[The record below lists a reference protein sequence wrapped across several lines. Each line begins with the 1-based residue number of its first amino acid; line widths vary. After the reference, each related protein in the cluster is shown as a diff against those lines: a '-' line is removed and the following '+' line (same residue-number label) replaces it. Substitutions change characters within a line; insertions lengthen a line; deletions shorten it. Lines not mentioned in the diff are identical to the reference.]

1 MNQEDMQIIGTLA
14 LEKDT
19 KRKGVFINT
28 KSAIQYVVKS
38 MMSDYKSD
46 KLFTGYMN
54 SFENDQ
60 KFDDEY
66 RSDEERVEKF
76 WDHIYDKLFIYNFKA
91 NDGEFE
97 RMTKVHLV
105 NKPVKFN
112 EDEYFKGVPVFSADT
127 DEIVREWELES
138 QWSLYR
144 NYNTLDEFCDCIKA
158 KQPLGSIYG
167 YDATENQP
175 SFVIW
180 KNQNQKLYVIGKIA
194 NCRYNSQRGLIL
206 EKEGQELLKIDIS
219 DQAEKIVYDVD
230 ANPTLAF
237 VPETIYKQ
245 IEDQILKAEVERT
258 KKLEAKKKE
267 PVTKQNQEKAESFTE
282 TVNDAQEELKEVN
295 TKEYSDE
302 LLIQMMDYHSQKRN
316 LFYNMKD
323 FVNVHTA
330 IKCSNLVILSGL
342 SGTGK
347 SALVEIYA
355 RALGIRNNLEDDR
368 LLFVPVRPSW
378 NDDADLLGYV
388 DLVHNVYR
396 PSDTGFVDFLVN
408 AQKEENK
415 GKLFIVCFDEMNL
428 ARVEHYFSQFLSLL
442 ERPENQRELQL
453 YDSQYAGQLYN
464 SATYPSKIIIGDNIR
479 FIGTVNIDES
489 TYHFSDKV
497 LDRAN
502 VIELDVLDYSK
513 EWTKKQ
519 YASLITPTW
528 SKDEYDALLIQR
540 FPGYKESVGSKFSM
554 NERDI
559 WENGFYTLAA
569 EENETL
575 EVLFDSADKNARL
588 YLEALDVMPYDD
600 KNLFEDEEGRLY
612 RTVSPESFLLCSSD
626 STTDTLRVDSFKMS
640 IYCNEKWYYGVLNI
654 LPKAMSKKE
663 WKMMKDDLEKEVRG
677 LAQDIIQKNIGI
689 GNKNIKIPPRI
700 LYDFMIL
707 KKYSKRVIMALMNI
721 AENPKCEIVTEY
733 ENVSLQKNNER
744 NFDAAT
750 MRRYATRS
758 GCDARW
764 KIPVKRTCYDIQE
777 NRLLKNMLQEYD
789 DKLVEFIAILDNAE
803 SFNMEEESNKE
814 MLLEF
819 RETAEKLKKVTAIL
833 KAQEWFGKVGKLSGP
848 YIPHSFILDTRYNTI
863 YQMHMELKQNE
874 VQIHLNPEFDYT
886 WKRSS
891 YLYEMWCFFKVC
903 HFCFEKL
910 DLEYSDWNFDLKG
923 EVFFP
928 FLKEGT
934 MVRFSNPVIRVDV
947 VYDQCLPLE
956 KEATDIN
963 HPLYI
968 AKQHGDHR
976 NHNRPDI
983 VLNVYDN
990 ERNVY
995 LGSIILECK
1004 YRKLHSFWSEDST
1017 RSSRGQLEAYYNN
1030 ARSSH
1035 LLAGLGESFN
1045 IRPISKVLALS
1056 PDDRADGLEQEDF
1069 GIEIKTFK
1077 PTEDGREEHINQWI
1091 FEEIV
1096 NLEKRYDKFWRI
1108 IWPDEQAEVHFV

>member
-112 EDEYFKGVPVFSADT
+112 EDEYFKGVPVFSAAT

-158 KQPLGSIYG
+158 KQPLGSTYG
-167 YDATENQP
+167 YDATESQP

-302 LLIQMMDYHSQKRN
+302 LLIQMMDYHSQ
-316 LFYNMKD
+316 
-323 FVNVHTA
+323 
-330 IKCSNLVILSGL
+330 
-342 SGTGK
+342 
-347 SALVEIYA
+347 
-355 RALGIRNNLEDDR
+355 
-368 LLFVPVRPSW
+368 VRPSW

-528 SKDEYDALLIQR
+528 SKDEYDALINKDVDIKADKVQELLWEIHQLLQSASAKY
-540 FPGYKESVGSKFSM
+540 GVGPRIVKAIKM
-554 NERDI
+554 YINNLPKTEI
-559 WENGFYTLAA
+559 NGF
-569 EENETL
+569 NKG
-575 EVLFDSADKNARL
+575 V
-588 YLEALDVMPYDD
+588 ALDYQIAQRILTKVLGP
-600 KNLFEDEEGRLY
+600 EIQIGRL
-612 RTVSPESFLLCSSD
+612 
-626 STTDTLRVDSFKMS
+626 
-640 IYCNEKWYYGVLNI
+640 LNGKSNTGFNQI
-654 LPKAMSKKE
+654 F
-663 WKMMKDDLEKEVRG
+663 D
-677 LAQDIIQKNIGI
+677 
-689 GNKNIKIPPRI
+689 
-700 LYDFMIL
+700 
-707 KKYSKRVIMALMNI
+707 KYSELSDFKKCRKVIS
-721 AENPKCEIVTEY
+721 EK
-733 ENVSLQKNNER
+733 QK
-744 NFDAAT
+744 
-750 MRRYATRS
+750 
-758 GCDARW
+758 
-764 KIPVKRTCYDIQE
+764 
-777 NRLLKNMLQEYD
+777 
-789 DKLVEFIAILDNAE
+789 
-803 SFNMEEESNKE
+803 
-814 MLLEF
+814 
-819 RETAEKLKKVTAIL
+819 
-833 KAQEWFGKVGKLSGP
+833 
-848 YIPHSFILDTRYNTI
+848 
-863 YQMHMELKQNE
+863 EL
-874 VQIHLNPEFDYT
+874 
-886 WKRSS
+886 
-891 YLYEMWCFFKVC
+891 
-903 HFCFEKL
+903 
-910 DLEYSDWNFDLKG
+910 G
-923 EVFFP
+923 
-928 FLKEGT
+928 
-934 MVRFSNPVIRVDV
+934 
-947 VYDQCLPLE
+947 
-956 KEATDIN
+956 
-963 HPLYI
+963 
-968 AKQHGDHR
+968 
-976 NHNRPDI
+976 
-983 VLNVYDN
+983 
-990 ERNVY
+990 
-995 LGSIILECK
+995 
-1004 YRKLHSFWSEDST
+1004 
-1017 RSSRGQLEAYYNN
+1017 AYGYC
-1030 ARSSH
+1030 
-1035 LLAGLGESFN
+1035 
-1045 IRPISKVLALS
+1045 I
-1056 PDDRADGLEQEDF
+1056 
-1069 GIEIKTFK
+1069 
-1077 PTEDGREEHINQWI
+1077 
-1091 FEEIV
+1091 
-1096 NLEKRYDKFWRI
+1096 
-1108 IWPDEQAEVHFV
+1108 

>member
-1 MNQEDMQIIGTLA
+1 MNECELVKKILNHMNAEDYKILINKVWFRGFWVPGIANQRSDKKWRPKVEFINNDVVLNRKIRKGGKHNYELLIEAMIKMAEDRNDETYLLYNVVRWITDPDSHEEIEEYFNQLENKPKDDKKNDSEEIKDTS
-14 LEKDT
+14 EKDDVNVQDNLLKKENEKLKAEIDNWKNRGKKYKENIQNLKIKCSNLEQENNRVKKENGRLIRENEKT
-19 KRKGVFINT
+19 KQGKDT
-28 KSAIQYVVKS
+28 TVK
-38 MMSDYKSD
+38 
-46 KLFTGYMN
+46 
-54 SFENDQ
+54 
-60 KFDDEY
+60 EY
-66 RSDEERVEKF
+66 
-76 WDHIYDKLFIYNFKA
+76 N
-91 NDGEFE
+91 
-97 RMTKVHLV
+97 
-105 NKPVKFN
+105 
-112 EDEYFKGVPVFSADT
+112 
-127 DEIVREWELES
+127 
-138 QWSLYR
+138 YR

-158 KQPLGSIYG
+158 KQPLGSTYG
-167 YDATENQP
+167 YDATESQP

-528 SKDEYDALLIQR
+528 SKDEYDALINKDVDIKADKVQELLWEIHQLLQSASAKY
-540 FPGYKESVGSKFSM
+540 GVGPRIVKAIKM
-554 NERDI
+554 YINNLPKTEI
-559 WENGFYTLAA
+559 NGF
-569 EENETL
+569 NKG
-575 EVLFDSADKNARL
+575 V
-588 YLEALDVMPYDD
+588 ALDYQIAQRILTKVRGP
-600 KNLFEDEEGRLY
+600 EIQIGRL
-612 RTVSPESFLLCSSD
+612 
-626 STTDTLRVDSFKMS
+626 
-640 IYCNEKWYYGVLNI
+640 LNGKSNTGFNQI
-654 LPKAMSKKE
+654 F
-663 WKMMKDDLEKEVRG
+663 D
-677 LAQDIIQKNIGI
+677 
-689 GNKNIKIPPRI
+689 
-700 LYDFMIL
+700 
-707 KKYSKRVIMALMNI
+707 KYSELSDFKKCRKVIS
-721 AENPKCEIVTEY
+721 EK
-733 ENVSLQKNNER
+733 QK
-744 NFDAAT
+744 
-750 MRRYATRS
+750 
-758 GCDARW
+758 
-764 KIPVKRTCYDIQE
+764 
-777 NRLLKNMLQEYD
+777 
-789 DKLVEFIAILDNAE
+789 
-803 SFNMEEESNKE
+803 
-814 MLLEF
+814 
-819 RETAEKLKKVTAIL
+819 
-833 KAQEWFGKVGKLSGP
+833 
-848 YIPHSFILDTRYNTI
+848 
-863 YQMHMELKQNE
+863 EL
-874 VQIHLNPEFDYT
+874 
-886 WKRSS
+886 
-891 YLYEMWCFFKVC
+891 
-903 HFCFEKL
+903 
-910 DLEYSDWNFDLKG
+910 G
-923 EVFFP
+923 
-928 FLKEGT
+928 
-934 MVRFSNPVIRVDV
+934 
-947 VYDQCLPLE
+947 
-956 KEATDIN
+956 
-963 HPLYI
+963 
-968 AKQHGDHR
+968 
-976 NHNRPDI
+976 
-983 VLNVYDN
+983 
-990 ERNVY
+990 
-995 LGSIILECK
+995 
-1004 YRKLHSFWSEDST
+1004 
-1017 RSSRGQLEAYYNN
+1017 AYGYC
-1030 ARSSH
+1030 
-1035 LLAGLGESFN
+1035 
-1045 IRPISKVLALS
+1045 I
-1056 PDDRADGLEQEDF
+1056 
-1069 GIEIKTFK
+1069 
-1077 PTEDGREEHINQWI
+1077 
-1091 FEEIV
+1091 
-1096 NLEKRYDKFWRI
+1096 
-1108 IWPDEQAEVHFV
+1108 

>member
-112 EDEYFKGVPVFSADT
+112 EDEYFKGVPVFSAAT

-347 SALVEIYA
+347 SVLVEIYA

-528 SKDEYDALLIQR
+528 SKDEYDALINKDVDIKADKVQELLWEIHQLLQSASAKY
-540 FPGYKESVGSKFSM
+540 GVGPRIVKAIKM
-554 NERDI
+554 YINNLPKTEI
-559 WENGFYTLAA
+559 NGF
-569 EENETL
+569 NKG
-575 EVLFDSADKNARL
+575 V
-588 YLEALDVMPYDD
+588 ALDYQIAQRILTKVRGP
-600 KNLFEDEEGRLY
+600 EIQIGRL
-612 RTVSPESFLLCSSD
+612 
-626 STTDTLRVDSFKMS
+626 
-640 IYCNEKWYYGVLNI
+640 LNGKSNTGFNQI
-654 LPKAMSKKE
+654 F
-663 WKMMKDDLEKEVRG
+663 D
-677 LAQDIIQKNIGI
+677 
-689 GNKNIKIPPRI
+689 
-700 LYDFMIL
+700 
-707 KKYSKRVIMALMNI
+707 KYSELSDFKKCRKVIS
-721 AENPKCEIVTEY
+721 EK
-733 ENVSLQKNNER
+733 QK
-744 NFDAAT
+744 
-750 MRRYATRS
+750 
-758 GCDARW
+758 
-764 KIPVKRTCYDIQE
+764 
-777 NRLLKNMLQEYD
+777 
-789 DKLVEFIAILDNAE
+789 
-803 SFNMEEESNKE
+803 
-814 MLLEF
+814 
-819 RETAEKLKKVTAIL
+819 
-833 KAQEWFGKVGKLSGP
+833 
-848 YIPHSFILDTRYNTI
+848 
-863 YQMHMELKQNE
+863 EL
-874 VQIHLNPEFDYT
+874 
-886 WKRSS
+886 
-891 YLYEMWCFFKVC
+891 
-903 HFCFEKL
+903 
-910 DLEYSDWNFDLKG
+910 G
-923 EVFFP
+923 
-928 FLKEGT
+928 
-934 MVRFSNPVIRVDV
+934 
-947 VYDQCLPLE
+947 
-956 KEATDIN
+956 
-963 HPLYI
+963 
-968 AKQHGDHR
+968 
-976 NHNRPDI
+976 
-983 VLNVYDN
+983 
-990 ERNVY
+990 
-995 LGSIILECK
+995 
-1004 YRKLHSFWSEDST
+1004 
-1017 RSSRGQLEAYYNN
+1017 AYGYC
-1030 ARSSH
+1030 
-1035 LLAGLGESFN
+1035 
-1045 IRPISKVLALS
+1045 I
-1056 PDDRADGLEQEDF
+1056 
-1069 GIEIKTFK
+1069 
-1077 PTEDGREEHINQWI
+1077 
-1091 FEEIV
+1091 
-1096 NLEKRYDKFWRI
+1096 
-1108 IWPDEQAEVHFV
+1108 

>member
-1 MNQEDMQIIGTLA
+1 
-14 LEKDT
+14 
-19 KRKGVFINT
+19 
-28 KSAIQYVVKS
+28 
-38 MMSDYKSD
+38 
-46 KLFTGYMN
+46 
-54 SFENDQ
+54 
-60 KFDDEY
+60 
-66 RSDEERVEKF
+66 
-76 WDHIYDKLFIYNFKA
+76 
-91 NDGEFE
+91 
-97 RMTKVHLV
+97 MTKVHLV

-112 EDEYFKGVPVFSADT
+112 EDEYFKGVPVFSAAT
-127 DEIVREWELES
+127 DEIVREWELEN

-158 KQPLGSIYG
+158 KQPLGSTYG
-167 YDATENQP
+167 YDATESQP

-528 SKDEYDALLIQR
+528 SKDEYDALINKDVDIKADKVQELLWEIHQLLQSASAKY
-540 FPGYKESVGSKFSM
+540 GVGPRIVKAIKM
-554 NERDI
+554 YINNLPKTEI
-559 WENGFYTLAA
+559 NGF
-569 EENETL
+569 NKG
-575 EVLFDSADKNARL
+575 V
-588 YLEALDVMPYDD
+588 ALDYQIAQRILTKVRGP
-600 KNLFEDEEGRLY
+600 EIQIGRL
-612 RTVSPESFLLCSSD
+612 
-626 STTDTLRVDSFKMS
+626 
-640 IYCNEKWYYGVLNI
+640 LNGKSNTGFNQI
-654 LPKAMSKKE
+654 F
-663 WKMMKDDLEKEVRG
+663 D
-677 LAQDIIQKNIGI
+677 
-689 GNKNIKIPPRI
+689 
-700 LYDFMIL
+700 
-707 KKYSKRVIMALMNI
+707 KYSELSDFKKCRKVIS
-721 AENPKCEIVTEY
+721 EK
-733 ENVSLQKNNER
+733 QK
-744 NFDAAT
+744 
-750 MRRYATRS
+750 
-758 GCDARW
+758 
-764 KIPVKRTCYDIQE
+764 
-777 NRLLKNMLQEYD
+777 
-789 DKLVEFIAILDNAE
+789 
-803 SFNMEEESNKE
+803 
-814 MLLEF
+814 
-819 RETAEKLKKVTAIL
+819 
-833 KAQEWFGKVGKLSGP
+833 
-848 YIPHSFILDTRYNTI
+848 
-863 YQMHMELKQNE
+863 EL
-874 VQIHLNPEFDYT
+874 
-886 WKRSS
+886 
-891 YLYEMWCFFKVC
+891 
-903 HFCFEKL
+903 
-910 DLEYSDWNFDLKG
+910 G
-923 EVFFP
+923 
-928 FLKEGT
+928 
-934 MVRFSNPVIRVDV
+934 
-947 VYDQCLPLE
+947 
-956 KEATDIN
+956 
-963 HPLYI
+963 
-968 AKQHGDHR
+968 
-976 NHNRPDI
+976 
-983 VLNVYDN
+983 
-990 ERNVY
+990 
-995 LGSIILECK
+995 
-1004 YRKLHSFWSEDST
+1004 
-1017 RSSRGQLEAYYNN
+1017 AYGYC
-1030 ARSSH
+1030 
-1035 LLAGLGESFN
+1035 
-1045 IRPISKVLALS
+1045 I
-1056 PDDRADGLEQEDF
+1056 
-1069 GIEIKTFK
+1069 
-1077 PTEDGREEHINQWI
+1077 
-1091 FEEIV
+1091 
-1096 NLEKRYDKFWRI
+1096 
-1108 IWPDEQAEVHFV
+1108 

>member
-112 EDEYFKGVPVFSADT
+112 EDEYFKGVPVFSAAT

-158 KQPLGSIYG
+158 KQPLGSTYG
-167 YDATENQP
+167 YDATESQP

-219 DQAEKIVYDVD
+219 DQA
-230 ANPTLAF
+230 
-237 VPETIYKQ
+237 
-245 IEDQILKAEVERT
+245 
-258 KKLEAKKKE
+258 
-267 PVTKQNQEKAESFTE
+267 EKAESFTE

-528 SKDEYDALLIQR
+528 SKDEYDALFNKDVDIKADKVQELLWEIHQLLQSASAKY
-540 FPGYKESVGSKFSM
+540 GVGPRIVKAIKM
-554 NERDI
+554 YINNLPKTEI
-559 WENGFYTLAA
+559 NGF
-569 EENETL
+569 NKG
-575 EVLFDSADKNARL
+575 V
-588 YLEALDVMPYDD
+588 ALDYQIAQRILTKVRGP
-600 KNLFEDEEGRLY
+600 EIQIGRL
-612 RTVSPESFLLCSSD
+612 
-626 STTDTLRVDSFKMS
+626 
-640 IYCNEKWYYGVLNI
+640 LNGKSNTGFNQI
-654 LPKAMSKKE
+654 F
-663 WKMMKDDLEKEVRG
+663 D
-677 LAQDIIQKNIGI
+677 
-689 GNKNIKIPPRI
+689 
-700 LYDFMIL
+700 
-707 KKYSKRVIMALMNI
+707 KYSELSDFKKCRKVIS
-721 AENPKCEIVTEY
+721 EK
-733 ENVSLQKNNER
+733 QK
-744 NFDAAT
+744 
-750 MRRYATRS
+750 
-758 GCDARW
+758 
-764 KIPVKRTCYDIQE
+764 
-777 NRLLKNMLQEYD
+777 
-789 DKLVEFIAILDNAE
+789 
-803 SFNMEEESNKE
+803 
-814 MLLEF
+814 
-819 RETAEKLKKVTAIL
+819 
-833 KAQEWFGKVGKLSGP
+833 
-848 YIPHSFILDTRYNTI
+848 
-863 YQMHMELKQNE
+863 EL
-874 VQIHLNPEFDYT
+874 
-886 WKRSS
+886 
-891 YLYEMWCFFKVC
+891 
-903 HFCFEKL
+903 
-910 DLEYSDWNFDLKG
+910 G
-923 EVFFP
+923 
-928 FLKEGT
+928 
-934 MVRFSNPVIRVDV
+934 
-947 VYDQCLPLE
+947 
-956 KEATDIN
+956 
-963 HPLYI
+963 
-968 AKQHGDHR
+968 
-976 NHNRPDI
+976 
-983 VLNVYDN
+983 
-990 ERNVY
+990 
-995 LGSIILECK
+995 
-1004 YRKLHSFWSEDST
+1004 
-1017 RSSRGQLEAYYNN
+1017 AYGYC
-1030 ARSSH
+1030 
-1035 LLAGLGESFN
+1035 
-1045 IRPISKVLALS
+1045 I
-1056 PDDRADGLEQEDF
+1056 
-1069 GIEIKTFK
+1069 
-1077 PTEDGREEHINQWI
+1077 
-1091 FEEIV
+1091 
-1096 NLEKRYDKFWRI
+1096 
-1108 IWPDEQAEVHFV
+1108 

>member
-112 EDEYFKGVPVFSADT
+112 EDEYFKGVPVFSAAT

-180 KNQNQKLYVIGKIA
+180 KN
-194 NCRYNSQRGLIL
+194 
-206 EKEGQELLKIDIS
+206 
-219 DQAEKIVYDVD
+219 
-230 ANPTLAF
+230 
-237 VPETIYKQ
+237 
-245 IEDQILKAEVERT
+245 
-258 KKLEAKKKE
+258 
-267 PVTKQNQEKAESFTE
+267 QNQEKAESFTE

-528 SKDEYDALLIQR
+528 SKDEYDALINKDVDIKADKVQELLWEIHQLLQSASAKY
-540 FPGYKESVGSKFSM
+540 GVGPRIVKAIKM
-554 NERDI
+554 YINNLPKTEI
-559 WENGFYTLAA
+559 NGF
-569 EENETL
+569 NKG
-575 EVLFDSADKNARL
+575 V
-588 YLEALDVMPYDD
+588 ALDYQIAQRILTKVRGP
-600 KNLFEDEEGRLY
+600 EIQIGRL
-612 RTVSPESFLLCSSD
+612 
-626 STTDTLRVDSFKMS
+626 
-640 IYCNEKWYYGVLNI
+640 LNGKSNTGFNQI
-654 LPKAMSKKE
+654 F
-663 WKMMKDDLEKEVRG
+663 D
-677 LAQDIIQKNIGI
+677 
-689 GNKNIKIPPRI
+689 
-700 LYDFMIL
+700 
-707 KKYSKRVIMALMNI
+707 KYSELSDFKKCRKVIS
-721 AENPKCEIVTEY
+721 EK
-733 ENVSLQKNNER
+733 QK
-744 NFDAAT
+744 
-750 MRRYATRS
+750 
-758 GCDARW
+758 
-764 KIPVKRTCYDIQE
+764 
-777 NRLLKNMLQEYD
+777 
-789 DKLVEFIAILDNAE
+789 
-803 SFNMEEESNKE
+803 
-814 MLLEF
+814 
-819 RETAEKLKKVTAIL
+819 
-833 KAQEWFGKVGKLSGP
+833 
-848 YIPHSFILDTRYNTI
+848 
-863 YQMHMELKQNE
+863 EL
-874 VQIHLNPEFDYT
+874 
-886 WKRSS
+886 
-891 YLYEMWCFFKVC
+891 
-903 HFCFEKL
+903 
-910 DLEYSDWNFDLKG
+910 G
-923 EVFFP
+923 
-928 FLKEGT
+928 
-934 MVRFSNPVIRVDV
+934 
-947 VYDQCLPLE
+947 
-956 KEATDIN
+956 
-963 HPLYI
+963 
-968 AKQHGDHR
+968 
-976 NHNRPDI
+976 
-983 VLNVYDN
+983 
-990 ERNVY
+990 
-995 LGSIILECK
+995 
-1004 YRKLHSFWSEDST
+1004 
-1017 RSSRGQLEAYYNN
+1017 AYGYC
-1030 ARSSH
+1030 
-1035 LLAGLGESFN
+1035 
-1045 IRPISKVLALS
+1045 I
-1056 PDDRADGLEQEDF
+1056 
-1069 GIEIKTFK
+1069 
-1077 PTEDGREEHINQWI
+1077 
-1091 FEEIV
+1091 
-1096 NLEKRYDKFWRI
+1096 
-1108 IWPDEQAEVHFV
+1108 

>member
-112 EDEYFKGVPVFSADT
+112 EDEYFKGVPVFSAAT

-158 KQPLGSIYG
+158 KQPLGSTYG
-167 YDATENQP
+167 YDATESQP

-180 KNQNQKLYVIGKIA
+180 KN
-194 NCRYNSQRGLIL
+194 
-206 EKEGQELLKIDIS
+206 
-219 DQAEKIVYDVD
+219 
-230 ANPTLAF
+230 
-237 VPETIYKQ
+237 
-245 IEDQILKAEVERT
+245 
-258 KKLEAKKKE
+258 
-267 PVTKQNQEKAESFTE
+267 QNQEKAESFTE

-528 SKDEYDALLIQR
+528 SKDEYDALINKDVDIKADKVQELLWEIHQLLQSASAKY
-540 FPGYKESVGSKFSM
+540 GVGPRIVKAIKM
-554 NERDI
+554 YINNLPKTEI
-559 WENGFYTLAA
+559 NGF
-569 EENETL
+569 NKG
-575 EVLFDSADKNARL
+575 V
-588 YLEALDVMPYDD
+588 ALDYQIAQRILTKVRGP
-600 KNLFEDEEGRLY
+600 EIQIGRL
-612 RTVSPESFLLCSSD
+612 
-626 STTDTLRVDSFKMS
+626 
-640 IYCNEKWYYGVLNI
+640 LNGKSNTGFNQI
-654 LPKAMSKKE
+654 F
-663 WKMMKDDLEKEVRG
+663 D
-677 LAQDIIQKNIGI
+677 
-689 GNKNIKIPPRI
+689 
-700 LYDFMIL
+700 
-707 KKYSKRVIMALMNI
+707 KYSELSDFKKCRKVIS
-721 AENPKCEIVTEY
+721 EK
-733 ENVSLQKNNER
+733 QK
-744 NFDAAT
+744 
-750 MRRYATRS
+750 
-758 GCDARW
+758 
-764 KIPVKRTCYDIQE
+764 
-777 NRLLKNMLQEYD
+777 
-789 DKLVEFIAILDNAE
+789 
-803 SFNMEEESNKE
+803 
-814 MLLEF
+814 
-819 RETAEKLKKVTAIL
+819 
-833 KAQEWFGKVGKLSGP
+833 
-848 YIPHSFILDTRYNTI
+848 
-863 YQMHMELKQNE
+863 EL
-874 VQIHLNPEFDYT
+874 
-886 WKRSS
+886 
-891 YLYEMWCFFKVC
+891 
-903 HFCFEKL
+903 
-910 DLEYSDWNFDLKG
+910 G
-923 EVFFP
+923 
-928 FLKEGT
+928 
-934 MVRFSNPVIRVDV
+934 
-947 VYDQCLPLE
+947 
-956 KEATDIN
+956 
-963 HPLYI
+963 
-968 AKQHGDHR
+968 
-976 NHNRPDI
+976 
-983 VLNVYDN
+983 
-990 ERNVY
+990 
-995 LGSIILECK
+995 
-1004 YRKLHSFWSEDST
+1004 
-1017 RSSRGQLEAYYNN
+1017 AYGYC
-1030 ARSSH
+1030 
-1035 LLAGLGESFN
+1035 
-1045 IRPISKVLALS
+1045 I
-1056 PDDRADGLEQEDF
+1056 
-1069 GIEIKTFK
+1069 
-1077 PTEDGREEHINQWI
+1077 
-1091 FEEIV
+1091 
-1096 NLEKRYDKFWRI
+1096 
-1108 IWPDEQAEVHFV
+1108 

>member
-1 MNQEDMQIIGTLA
+1 MNECELVKKILNHMNAEDYKILINKVWFRGFWVPGIANQRSDKKWRPKVEFINNDVVLNRKIRKGGKHNYELLIEAMIKMAEDRNDETYLLYNVVRWITDPDSHEEIEEYFNQLENKPKDDTKNDSEEIKDTS
-14 LEKDT
+14 EKDDVNVQDNLLKKENEKLKAEIDNWKNRGKKYKENIQNLKIKCSNLEQENNRVKKENGRLIRENEKT
-19 KRKGVFINT
+19 KQG
-28 KSAIQYVVKS
+28 
-38 MMSDYKSD
+38 
-46 KLFTGYMN
+46 
-54 SFENDQ
+54 
-60 KFDDEY
+60 
-66 RSDEERVEKF
+66 
-76 WDHIYDKLFIYNFKA
+76 
-91 NDGEFE
+91 FE

-112 EDEYFKGVPVFSADT
+112 EDEYFKGVPVFSAAT

-158 KQPLGSIYG
+158 KQPLGSTYG
-167 YDATENQP
+167 YDATESQP

-528 SKDEYDALLIQR
+528 SKDEYDALINKDVDIKADKVQELLWEIHQLLQSASAKY
-540 FPGYKESVGSKFSM
+540 GVGPRIVKAIKM
-554 NERDI
+554 YINNLPKTEI
-559 WENGFYTLAA
+559 NGF
-569 EENETL
+569 NKG
-575 EVLFDSADKNARL
+575 V
-588 YLEALDVMPYDD
+588 ALDYQIAQRILTKVRGP
-600 KNLFEDEEGRLY
+600 EIQIGRL
-612 RTVSPESFLLCSSD
+612 
-626 STTDTLRVDSFKMS
+626 
-640 IYCNEKWYYGVLNI
+640 LNGKSNTGFNQI
-654 LPKAMSKKE
+654 F
-663 WKMMKDDLEKEVRG
+663 D
-677 LAQDIIQKNIGI
+677 
-689 GNKNIKIPPRI
+689 
-700 LYDFMIL
+700 
-707 KKYSKRVIMALMNI
+707 KYSELSDFKKCRKVIS
-721 AENPKCEIVTEY
+721 EK
-733 ENVSLQKNNER
+733 QK
-744 NFDAAT
+744 
-750 MRRYATRS
+750 
-758 GCDARW
+758 
-764 KIPVKRTCYDIQE
+764 
-777 NRLLKNMLQEYD
+777 
-789 DKLVEFIAILDNAE
+789 
-803 SFNMEEESNKE
+803 
-814 MLLEF
+814 
-819 RETAEKLKKVTAIL
+819 
-833 KAQEWFGKVGKLSGP
+833 
-848 YIPHSFILDTRYNTI
+848 
-863 YQMHMELKQNE
+863 EL
-874 VQIHLNPEFDYT
+874 
-886 WKRSS
+886 
-891 YLYEMWCFFKVC
+891 
-903 HFCFEKL
+903 
-910 DLEYSDWNFDLKG
+910 G
-923 EVFFP
+923 
-928 FLKEGT
+928 
-934 MVRFSNPVIRVDV
+934 
-947 VYDQCLPLE
+947 
-956 KEATDIN
+956 
-963 HPLYI
+963 
-968 AKQHGDHR
+968 
-976 NHNRPDI
+976 
-983 VLNVYDN
+983 
-990 ERNVY
+990 
-995 LGSIILECK
+995 
-1004 YRKLHSFWSEDST
+1004 
-1017 RSSRGQLEAYYNN
+1017 AYGYC
-1030 ARSSH
+1030 
-1035 LLAGLGESFN
+1035 
-1045 IRPISKVLALS
+1045 I
-1056 PDDRADGLEQEDF
+1056 
-1069 GIEIKTFK
+1069 
-1077 PTEDGREEHINQWI
+1077 
-1091 FEEIV
+1091 
-1096 NLEKRYDKFWRI
+1096 
-1108 IWPDEQAEVHFV
+1108 